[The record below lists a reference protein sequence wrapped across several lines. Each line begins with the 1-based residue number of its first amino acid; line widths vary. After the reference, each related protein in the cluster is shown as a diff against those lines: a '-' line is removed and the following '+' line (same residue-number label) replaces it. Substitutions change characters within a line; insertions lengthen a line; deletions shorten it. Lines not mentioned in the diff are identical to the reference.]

1 MATKRGVAAVVA
13 VWLDLP
19 EAIQPGILAIVKAAL
34 PGVGRTIRC
43 RENLLAIGTSLH
55 TLHMTTAQRRIAL
68 GVQLPTG
75 SDGAEEGF
83 MTGAKSKFVAMSRF
97 RIANGMAAA
106 VHEAFRNRPHLAD
119 EAPGFIRMDVIS
131 TKGCPEEIR
140 LITFWTDEESYR
152 VWHRSHVYHE
162 SHAGIP
168 KGLKLV
174 PGSVAIE
181 FFEHITS

>member
-1 MATKRGVAAVVA
+1 
-13 VWLDLP
+13 
-19 EAIQPGILAIVKAAL
+19 
-34 PGVGRTIRC
+34 
-43 RENLLAIGTSLH
+43 
-55 TLHMTTAQRRIAL
+55 
-68 GVQLPTG
+68 
-75 SDGAEEGF
+75 

-131 TKGCPEEIR
+131 TKECPEEIR

-152 VWHRSHVYHE
+152 VWHRSHAYHE